1 MKLTAIKH
9 ILGSCFIQ
17 LFFRKSVCVFILRVY
32 GLKIIIF
39 VKTYLELKVNFSI
52 ETMINRN
59 RPQLI
64 SWKGGRDSFP
74 AVLSAQQDHLV
85 LQSSVAVCTLGET
98 WPWGG
103 GGLGPAG
110 AAQWRLLYVGMGVG
124 WCSLHH
130 NSSRR
135 HLTFSSSSFSDCCQ
149 PPIFYEIPFYVS
161 FLHRVFSYLII

>member
-110 AAQWRLLYVGMGVG
+110 ASR
-124 WCSLHH
+124 
-130 NSSRR
+130 SSAVAAPLCR
-135 HLTFSSSSFSDCCQ
+135 HGGRMVFSSPQQLQKAPDF
-149 PPIFYEIPFYVS
+149 
-161 FLHRVFSYLII
+161 FLQLFQ